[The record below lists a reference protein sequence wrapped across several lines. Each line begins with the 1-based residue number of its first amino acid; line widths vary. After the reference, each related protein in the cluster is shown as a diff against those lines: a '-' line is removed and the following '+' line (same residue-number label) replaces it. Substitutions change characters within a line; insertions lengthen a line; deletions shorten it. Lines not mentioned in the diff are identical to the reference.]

1 MKAIVYS
8 QNGLPISDENALYD
22 LDVAQPQ
29 PGARDLLVKISAIAV
44 NPVDTKVRH
53 GAPTDKPRIL
63 GWDAVGVVEAVG
75 SDVTLFQPGDEV
87 FYAGDITRAGSY
99 AEYGLVE

>member
-8 QNGLPISDENALYD
+8 QNGLPISDENALYE
-22 LDVAQPQ
+22 LDVAKPQ
-29 PGARDLLVKISAIAV
+29 PGVRDLLVKIHAIAV
-44 NPVDTKVRH
+44 NPVDTKVRN

-75 SDVTLFQPGDEV
+75 EQVTLFQPGDEV

-99 AEYGLVE
+99 AE